1 MATDLLEVVAEPSR
15 RQILD
20 MLRGG
25 ERPVGDLVLELEL
38 SQPAVSKHLRVLRE
52 AGLVQARVRGQHR
65 LYRVTPEPLA
75 ELDRWLAPY
84 RRMWERSLD
93 RLELQL
99 DRGATTTR
107 RKRR

>member
-1 MATDLLEVVAEPSR
+1 MPTDVLEVVAEPSR

-20 MLRGG
+20 LLRVG

-38 SQPAVSKHLRVLRE
+38 SQPAVSKHLRVLRD
-52 AGLVQARVRGQHR
+52 AGLVAARVAGQRR

-93 RLELQL
+93 RLERQL
-99 DRGATTTR
+99 DRKSAPR
-107 RKRR
+107 RKR